1 MADNTSDFFA
11 VDALR
16 NACDRV
22 GGTKRAIA
30 AQLGVTPT
38 ALSSLLNGRSTP
50 SMKLLHKMV
59 DVFGGHITDYL
70 ELPAPQD
77 WEIKHYRLAAGLT
90 QAALAKAL
98 EAAPAAVSGWELGKY
113 SPSAPML
120 PRMAAVFGVPE
131 DRLQAAI
138 TRQFTPAESA
148 ARAPSS
154 PAVGSAAQA
163 QPSAAT
169 LVLAQ
174 TLAETVLGF
183 AASATAAMADQG
195 IPVEARDQVNA
206 EIRARAQEALGLLA
220 TLIPQLPEES
230 RAGTI
235 RLVGKLSD
243 VYEATLCA

>member
-16 NACDRV
+16 RACDRV
-22 GGTKRAIA
+22 GGTKRSIA

-59 DVFGGHITDYL
+59 DVFGGRITDYL

-98 EAAPAAVSGWELGKY
+98 ESAPAAVSGWELGKY

-120 PRMAAVFGVPE
+120 PRMAEVFGVPE
-131 DRLQAAI
+131 ERVQAAI
-138 TRQFTPAESA
+138 ARQFAPAESA
-148 ARAPSS
+148 APLKSSAPE
-154 PAVGSAAQA
+154 GAAQG
-163 QPSAAT
+163 QSSVAT

-220 TLIPQLPEES
+220 TLIPQLPEEA